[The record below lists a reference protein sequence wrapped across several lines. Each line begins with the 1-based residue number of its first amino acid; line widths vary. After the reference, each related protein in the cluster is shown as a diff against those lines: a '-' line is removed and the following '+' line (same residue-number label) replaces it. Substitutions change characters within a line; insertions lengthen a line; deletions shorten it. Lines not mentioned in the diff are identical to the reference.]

1 METGTLIWLV
11 IIVTM
16 LVVFAFLTY
25 KIVSNL
31 HSRTWK
37 SVFWGSWILDASQ
50 LNAEGQRYRRLYF
63 ACLAVFL
70 ILLILLLAS
79 ALLPARA

>member
-1 METGTLIWLV
+1 MATGNLIWLV
-11 IIVTM
+11 IIATM

-31 HSRTWK
+31 HSRNWK
-37 SVFWGSWILDASQ
+37 SVFWGSWIFDASQ
-50 LNAEGQRYRRLYF
+50 LNAEGQRFRRLYF

-70 ILLILLLAS
+70 ILLLLLLAS
-79 ALLPARA
+79 LLLITPA